1 MPVTIKETIGADCGV
16 LLFRALLNKSVSA
29 FGEDGLGKYG
39 KSDHPRFFDIAD
51 LDIDIAIDES
61 GIPEGMLFINL
72 ADYDYQDVGHIATDR
87 NFLICIR
94 EMLKAEHIDPE
105 CLSYSA
111 LDEQGEN
118 FVSMDI
124 DIALLLDWA

>member
-1 MPVTIKETIGADCGV
+1 MPVTIKEAIEADCGV
-16 LLFRALLNKSVSA
+16 LIFRALLHKTVSA

-39 KSDHPRFFDIAD
+39 KSDRPRFFDIHD
-51 LDIDIAIDES
+51 MDIEVTIDKT
-61 GIPEGMLFINL
+61 GTPQGVLLINL
-72 ADYDYQDVGHIATDR
+72 SDYEYQDVGHIATDR

-94 EMLKAEHIDPE
+94 EMLKAEHIDPDS
-105 CLSYSA
+105 LSYGA

-124 DIALLLDWA
+124 DITMLLDWA